1 MKTIVSTNLLLHPS
15 TTSNPD
21 TETDTFPGIC
31 LKKTYAHPHRHRE
44 AKETLTPGHKLRERE
59 GECGREKRERIRQS
73 QEHRPIQKDI
83 WQIDFGAHNKARI
96 H

>member
-31 LKKTYAHPHRHRE
+31 PQKTYAHPHRHRE
-44 AKETLTPGHKLRERE
+44 AKETLTPGHKLRER
-59 GECGREKRERIRQS
+59 GGVWAREKGE
-73 QEHRPIQKDI
+73 
-83 WQIDFGAHNKARI
+83 N
-96 H
+96 

>member
-31 LKKTYAHPHRHRE
+31 LQKTYAHPHRHRE
-44 AKETLTPGHKLRERE
+44 AKETLTPGHKLRERGSV
-59 GECGREKRERIRQS
+59 GERKGRELDKAKNIDRYRKTSGHSKSQKKR
-73 QEHRPIQKDI
+73 
-83 WQIDFGAHNKARI
+83 NI